1 MTTADVVAIVR
12 RELRAVHD
20 TLVSAETAAGLL
32 DIGVSTF
39 RERAK
44 AEGLRRYRIGS
55 AVRYDKRAVLALAKP
70 EAPATDAEAKA
81 EEILRR
87 TA

>member
-1 MTTADVVAIVR
+1 M

-20 TLVSAETAAGLL
+20 QLVSAGTAASLL

-44 AEGLRRYRIGS
+44 AEGLNRYRIGS
-55 AVRYDKRAVLALAKP
+55 AVRYDKREVLTLAKP
-70 EAPATDAEAKA
+70 EPSAPDIEAKA
-81 EEILRR
+81 ERILRR
-87 TA
+87 AK